1 MTRILLVGLLLLAG
15 CNPVQR
21 IATATNGIR
30 EEAQALEKHGT
41 EIGDAEVVT
50 RASRI
55 DDLASGIHQ
64 DLPNVQNK
72 PSELMDLLKWGAI
85 AAVLIAFVVLLWQ
98 TGIGSGIK
106 AVIGW
111 IPQRTRNDAKLAAS
125 VLSEDKPENVREWI
139 AAKRADPVWNR
150 AFEEAQKETRE
161 NAE

>member
-1 MTRILLVGLLLLAG
+1 MTRILLVGLLLFAG

-30 EEAQALEKHGT
+30 EEAQALEKHGK
-41 EIGDAEVVT
+41 EVGDAEVVT

-85 AAVLIAFVVLLWQ
+85 AAVLIAVAVILWQ
-98 TGIGSGIK
+98 TGIGSGLK
-106 AVIGW
+106 AILGW
-111 IPQRTRNDAKLAAS
+111 IPEKTRNDAKLAAS
-125 VLSEDKPENVREWI
+125 VLSDEKPENVREWI

-150 AFEEAQKETRE
+150 AFEEAKKETRK